1 MHLWC
6 DLGADRGAGRGARQ
20 RRLPVHVRANPR
32 NLESVAHPAISTLE
46 SGGREGLTLRD
57 KSLQG
62 RTRLSFQVLALR
74 SSLADDGDGQGA
86 QRTQRT

>member
-1 MHLWC
+1 
-6 DLGADRGAGRGARQ
+6 
-20 RRLPVHVRANPR
+20 VHMRANPR

-62 RTRLSFQVLALR
+62 RTVGGHSVPALTGPPVR
-74 SSLADDGDGQGA
+74 AGRA
-86 QRTQRT
+86 R